1 MKLSRNKITNV
12 LSVTKV
18 LVSVYEIMTNIIKI
32 ETDPIM
38 LLLIVNYY
46 ASRVMQ
52 R

>member
-1 MKLSRNKITNV
+1 VRLSRNKITNV
-12 LSVTKV
+12 LSVAKV

-46 ASRVMQ
+46 ALHVMQ